1 MKKLIFSFC
10 VAIGLAI
17 PFNSNAGFVIEG
29 RVTNAYVS
37 GQILYIRC
45 EGDGVCVNVYID
57 NGKAR
62 ISIPDLNIDAEL
74 VNYVPPSAPKNPD
87 GTFQNGDYQFTLK

>member
-1 MKKLIFSFC
+1 MKKLILSFC
-10 VAIGLAI
+10 IAIGLAI
-17 PFNSNAGFVIEG
+17 PSNSNAGFVIEG
-29 RVTNAYVS
+29 RVRSAYVS

-45 EGDGVCVNVYID
+45 EGEGVCINVYMD

-74 VNYVPPSAPKNPD
+74 VNYTPPTTPRNPD
-87 GTFQNGDYQFTLK
+87 GTFSNGDYQFIIK